1 MNLALS
7 ERMETVVRLEE
18 EVKAKERRI
27 LDKTEEI
34 ARQEALIAARLDA
47 LLMESDR
54 IGEEVTA
61 N

>member
-1 MNLALS
+1 MNVALS

-34 ARQEALIAARLDA
+34 ARQEAVIAARLEA
-47 LLMESDR
+47 LLLESGRAVEITVD
-54 IGEEVTA
+54 
-61 N
+61 